1 MQIFVTVTG
10 ASSGLGKA
18 VVEYALCQ
26 GDKVSATCRK
36 PSVLAELQSK
46 WPSSQ
51 LIVLKLDVTSPTDI
65 TAAFE
70 KAVDTFG
77 RIDVVYNNAKHRVTS
92 GENGTQDNEARRLF
106 DVDFWGAVDVS
117 REAVKVFREINEPVG
132 GLLLQ
137 ISSMIGVLSPPGA
150 PFYCARSVIHVYQM
164 TKFIANHGRFVTNS
178 QFALEGYLGVL
189 SKETRRSWNIRVKM
203 LDFGAFATPVAE
215 SLIEVP
221 IKPVYEALSEDSP
234 TKRLHAWI
242 DNSRPMVG
250 DIAKAAGEVY
260 NISRD
265 EHLDAHRIPLRLDAL
280 DTAEVNFEGIKTA
293 QEETALHSQDSKMV
307 A

>member
-1 MQIFVTVTG
+1 MPIAASHKVWFVTG

-150 PFYCARSVIHVYQM
+150 PFYCAR
-164 TKFIANHGRFVTNS
+164 FVTNS

-189 SKETRRSWNIRVKM
+189 SKETRRSWNIRVKV